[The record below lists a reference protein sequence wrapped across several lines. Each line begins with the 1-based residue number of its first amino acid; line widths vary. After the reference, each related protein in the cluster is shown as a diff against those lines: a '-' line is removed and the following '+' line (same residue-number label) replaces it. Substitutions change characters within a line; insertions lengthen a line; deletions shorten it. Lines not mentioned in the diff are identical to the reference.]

1 MGGKV
6 GGWCRWPLPFVLLP
20 PFAKRI
26 ISDKVLDNHKTPHP
40 RIQSEQSENGFRKN
54 GGIAAFRMQIDYKK
68 NIHRKTSKLHSY

>member
-6 GGWCRWPLPFVLLP
+6 GGWCKWPLPFVLLP

-40 RIQSEQSENGFRKN
+40 VYKANNRKMDSEKMAGLLLVECRLF
-54 GGIAAFRMQIDYKK
+54 
-68 NIHRKTSKLHSY
+68 